1 MYLTMVL
8 TYYNMKRIYTQ
19 SEPTSLPTGVAV
31 SFDFEDNKSS
41 VQVTSIKVKENP
53 DFNKPLK
60 KYYAN

>member
-1 MYLTMVL
+1 
-8 TYYNMKRIYTQ
+8 MKRIYTQ